1 MLLTLV
7 EHPDPRL
14 TSQCTDVSV
23 FDAVLDKLVDSM
35 IDVMYTKA
43 GVGLAAPQVGV
54 LQRLVIIDPSGGDEA
69 NQLVALINPSV
80 TWRSV
85 EKETDAEGCLSMPG
99 TILQVPRSVAVDV
112 EYHDVKGLRQIM
124 RCTGFKARIVQ
135 HEVDHLDG
143 IMMFDRASNLARM
156 IAKRSLGKIR

>member
-1 MLLTLV
+1 MRLNLV

-14 TSQCTDVSV
+14 VARCTDVSV
-23 FDAVLDKLVDSM
+23 FDSELNQLIDSM
-35 IDVMYTKA
+35 IDMMYTKA

-54 LQRLVIIDPSGGDEA
+54 LQRFVLIDPSGGDEA

-80 TWRSV
+80 TWQSV
-85 EKETDAEGCLSMPG
+85 EKETEAEGCLSMPG

-112 EYHDVKGLRQIM
+112 EYHDVKGHLQVM

-156 IAKRSLGKIR
+156 LAKKSLGKIR

>member
-1 MLLTLV
+1 MLLTVV

-14 TSQCTDVSV
+14 TARCLDVNV
-23 FDAVLDKLVDSM
+23 FDSALSQLVDSM
-35 IDVMYTKA
+35 IDVMYTKS

-54 LQRLVIIDPSGGDEA
+54 LQRFVLIDPSGGDEA

-85 EKETDAEGCLSMPG
+85 ENETEAEGCLSMPG
-99 TILQVPRSVAVDV
+99 TVLQVPRSVAVDV
-112 EYHDVKGLRQIM
+112 EYHDVKGQKQVM

-143 IMMFDRASNLARM
+143 IMMFDRASSLARM
-156 IAKRSLGKIR
+156 LAKKSLGKIR

>member
-1 MLLTLV
+1 MLLTVV

-14 TSQCTDVSV
+14 TAQCSNVGV
-23 FDAVLDKLVDSM
+23 FDAALNKLVDSM

-54 LQRLVIIDPSGGDEA
+54 LQRLVIIDPSAGDEA
-69 NQLVALINPSV
+69 NQLVTLINPSV

-85 EKETDAEGCLSMPG
+85 EKETEAEGCLSMPG

-112 EYHDVKGLRQIM
+112 EYHDVKGLRQVM
-124 RCTGFKARIVQ
+124 RCNGFKARIVQ

-143 IMMFDRASNLARM
+143 IMMFERASNLARM
-156 IAKRSLGKIR
+156 LAKKSIGKIR